1 MTSKMTVDGGGRQ
14 IRPDRT
20 RLIAMLRRAG
30 VPEPSDALV
39 EPASGGTF
47 NTVFRVTGGARRL
60 VLKIA
65 PPPAAAGLT
74 YERDLLSTEAAFYR
88 AAAPVLPVPEVVHVC
103 TDRDLV
109 PADWLLMTELPGAN
123 WYDSQHRLAGQPTVR
138 LRRTLGAAVAGL
150 HRVSGGGFG
159 YPQLGLSADWPT
171 AFTGMLEAVLADAAR
186 YGVDLPVPVE
196 MLQAR
201 VSAARP
207 ALAEVTVPTL
217 VHFDLWPGNVLV
229 DPDQVRVTGVV
240 DGERAFWGDPLAE
253 LPSLGLF
260 GRAEKDPDLIAG
272 YRSAGG
278 TLDVG
283 PAGGPLDADP
293 MEGGPELGVAA
304 RLRLELYRVY
314 LYLIMTVEAVP
325 RGATGPDDR
334 AMARLVT
341 SHLRAAVDRLAWTE
355 S

>member
-1 MTSKMTVDGGGRQ
+1 MASETTVDGIGRQ

-20 RLIAMLRRAG
+20 RLIEMLRRAG
-30 VPEPSDALV
+30 VPAPSGSLV
-39 EPASGGTF
+39 EPISGGTF
-47 NTVFRVTGGARRL
+47 NTAYRVTGGDRRL

-74 YERDLLSTEAAFYR
+74 YERDLLCTEAAFYR
-88 AAAPVLPVPEVVHVC
+88 AAAPVLPVPEVVHIC

-123 WYDSQHRLAGQPTVR
+123 WFASQRRLAEQQTAR
-138 LRRTLGAAVAGL
+138 LRRQLGSAVAGL
-150 HRVSGGGFG
+150 HRVIGLRPVTGGGFG

-186 YGVDLPVPVE
+186 YGVDLPVPAE
-196 MLQAR
+196 LLRTRLA
-201 VSAARP
+201 AARP

-260 GRAEKDPDLIAG
+260 GRAEDDPDLIAG
-272 YRSAGG
+272 YRSVGG
-278 TLDVG
+278 TL
-283 PAGGPLDADP
+283 
-293 MEGGPELGVAA
+293 ELGATA
-304 RLRLELYRVY
+304 RCRLELYRVY
-314 LYLIMTVEAVP
+314 LYLIMTVEVVP

-334 AMARLVT
+334 AMARLVAA
-341 SHLRAAVDRLAWTE
+341 HLRAAVDRLAGTE